1 MIFVDTSA
9 WFASIVPSDSDHQ
22 TAVQWLQQ
30 NSQSLW
36 TTDYVVDETLTLLRA
51 RHERNRALSLG
62 SAFFS
67 GALAKLYYLSEEDI
81 QQTWQVFRQFSD
93 KNWSFTDCSS
103 KVVIGNLKINQAFSF
118 DHHFHQF
125 GSTQVLP

>member
-9 WFASIVPSDSDHQ
+9 WFASIVPSNSDHLI
-22 TAVQWLQQ
+22 AAQWLQQ
-30 NSQSLW
+30 NSQTLL
-36 TTDYVVDETLTLLRA
+36 TTDYVVNETLTLLRA
-51 RHERNRALSLG
+51 RSETVRALSLG

-67 GALAKLYYLSEEDI
+67 GTLAKLYYLTEADI

-103 KVVIGNLKINQAFSF
+103 KVVIEQIKITQAFSF

-125 GSTQVLP
+125 GSTQVFP